1 MLSHINIPLD
11 PLSNFLSERIKIIL
25 FPKIMQLENKVILKS
40 KTGKCNFGDK
50 KIQEI
55 LQFHV
60 DLK

>member
-1 MLSHINIPLD
+1 
-11 PLSNFLSERIKIIL
+11 
-25 FPKIMQLENKVILKS
+25 MQLENKIILKS